1 MKKFRKLAV
10 FGGTFSPV
18 HNGHLCALR
27 AFYETVKPDVL
38 YMIPTGQPPHK
49 TRYDSAT
56 DRQRLD
62 MLSLAAKTL
71 KPEYNVVV
79 SDIEIR
85 RGGKSYTVDTGAELL
100 QAAGS
105 VSVYCGTDMFLTL
118 EQWHRFEELLRMAQI
133 AYMCRREDL
142 RLAATAREKA
152 AYFRKVYGAD
162 IVEIP
167 DVPVEASSSEIR
179 AMVRAGED
187 VSTLLPAAVAG
198 YIEMQGL
205 YR

>member
-85 RGGKSYTVDTGAELL
+85 RGGQKLYRGYGGGAF
-100 QAAGS
+100 AG
-105 VSVYCGTDMFLTL
+105 GRI
-118 EQWHRFEELLRMAQI
+118 RFGLLR
-133 AYMCRREDL
+133 
-142 RLAATAREKA
+142 
-152 AYFRKVYGAD
+152 YGYVFD
-162 IVEIP
+162 
-167 DVPVEASSSEIR
+167 
-179 AMVRAGED
+179 AG
-187 VSTLLPAAVAG
+187 AVASF
-198 YIEMQGL
+198 
-205 YR
+205 